1 MQLPQPIQVTSQ
13 VAQSWN
19 IRCRHQVKLVATS
32 GRDQVQ
38 FVQSGLAV
46 DQNEVV
52 DTSHK
57 AYRPPQGVSVDRDFF
72 AQQVGGGKHIDAAE
86 MTGDISIQSDQIQPA
101 YFMQEFVE

>member
-1 MQLPQPIQVTSQ
+1 MQLPQPIHVMSQ

-57 AYRPPQGVSVDRDFF
+57 AYRPPQGGSVDRDFF
-72 AQQVGGGKHIDAAE
+72 AQQVGGGKHIDAAG
-86 MTGDISIQSDQIQPA
+86 MTGGISIQKNQIQPGDVL
-101 YFMQEFVE
+101 QEFV